1 MRLGAVVA
9 ALAAALYASVL
20 GAPTAKAADMT
31 PILKGPAGS
40 GYIPAQFS
48 WTGFYLGLA
57 SGGGIGTANFTDP
70 FPNAGGVASSAKL
83 SGFLVGG
90 VTGINYQIGSL
101 VVGFEGDF
109 IGSWAKGSVVDT
121 AGTTLTNEVM
131 WTSTV
136 AARLGWAWDRWMIY
150 AKGGG
155 AFDNDRSTAAIGT
168 SGPIMGT
175 TFVATGGSNMGGTL
189 RAGWNVGGGVEWAVT
204 EHWIAR
210 FAYDYLKFS
219 GKIITF
225 DGNAILA
232 PDSNLLGRLTALPV
246 NGGVGVS
253 LSEFKAVIEYKF

>member
-9 ALAAALYASVL
+9 ALAAALCASVL

-31 PILKGPAGS
+31 PVLKGPAGS

-57 SGGGIGTANFTDP
+57 AGGGFGTAHFDDP
-70 FPNAGGVASSAKL
+70 FVNGVTASTRL

-109 IGSWAKGSVVDT
+109 TGSWAKGSVVDT
-121 AGTTLTNEVM
+121 AGTTLTNEVV

-155 AFDNDRSTAAIGT
+155 AFDNDRSTAAIPG
-168 SGPIMGT
+168 SINQG
-175 TFVATGGSNMGGTL
+175 ATYRS
-189 RAGWNVGGGVEWAVT
+189 GWNVGGGVEWAVT

-210 FAYDYLKFS
+210 FAYDWLRFDSKP
-219 GKIITF
+219 ITF
-225 DGNAILA
+225 NG
-232 PDSNLLGRLTALPV
+232 SLLGHPTV
-246 NGGVGVS
+246 DGGVGVT
-253 LSEFKAVIEYKF
+253 LNEFKAIIEYKF